1 MPSSRLSE
9 RGGPASAPPPRG
21 TPPGTA
27 ARNGANALR
36 AEKRGDASPQRPR
49 PSPSGRGPTASA
61 SLRIRRFTAA
71 GRCRRMDGVGP
82 AHAARRVRWG
92 HDFRGC
98 GELLAGMA
106 SASIRWPRRC
116 GGTRNRAPPDK
127 PVGHAAHGCGGPCV
141 ETLRKRAFLGMALSA
156 EAQPSVSDVR
166 GVMMRVPR
174 GCEGTRSRPS
184 CGIISERVLAGAEE
198 PPEKTTSPMTHGRV
212 PRGYGGTCLAASQP
226 FDQRVLAGTEDPR
239 PRRTGGRADG
249 ACPSRCG

>member
-1 MPSSRLSE
+1 
-9 RGGPASAPPPRG
+9 
-21 TPPGTA
+21 
-27 ARNGANALR
+27 
-36 AEKRGDASPQRPR
+36 
-49 PSPSGRGPTASA
+49 
-61 SLRIRRFTAA
+61 
-71 GRCRRMDGVGP
+71 MDGVGP

-127 PVGHAAHGCGGPCV
+127 TVGHAAHGCGGPCV

-156 EAQPSVSDVR
+156 EAPPSVSDVR

-212 PRGYGGTCLAASQP
+212 PRGCGGTCLAASQP

-239 PRRTGGRADG
+239 PRRTGGRGVSLAVRMSLLQAGARDG
-249 ACPSRCG
+249 AARVPRGCGGPPITWYWSRSIRARSSRVRRTLGKAHEHSTADPAS